1 VAELSSTTIIVDC
14 GETCEAKE
22 TDIAAKINERPSRI
36 VKEELDEEM
45 VGPGKSSAS
54 DIWLD
59 HWDPN
64 LWLKLQM
71 ALGSRLKRSDLE
83 VCQPA
88 YEKQGFAGD

>member
-22 TDIAAKINERPSRI
+22 TD
-36 VKEELDEEM
+36 
-45 VGPGKSSAS
+45 KSSAS